1 MTNWEKS
8 CVEALIT
15 NPTAFAL
22 FRDKQRNKK
31 HVDQFI
37 NKIWPY
43 KIEKAFKTKQEE
55 QSDIFDEILKRI
67 MKVRNDEKVASA
79 VKITPEVE

>member
-15 NPTAFAL
+15 SPTAFAL
-22 FRDKQRNKK
+22 FRDKQKNKK

-43 KIEKAFKTKQEE
+43 KIKKEFKEE
-55 QSDIFDEILKRI
+55 STGDKIFNSLLKKIMIILI
-67 MKVRNDEKVASA
+67 
-79 VKITPEVE
+79 